1 MDSKLKKIWP
11 KIDIKID
18 VILDR
23 PSERLWLTL
32 GVFLAPWTLENECF
46 VCARCSF
53 SKSRILRAW
62 AVFFFDFVTFGM
74 LWGAILTPKVEPK

>member
-1 MDSKLKKIWP
+1 MESNLRKFSP
-11 KIDIKID
+11 KIDVKID

-46 VCARCSF
+46 VYARCSF
-53 SKSRILRAW
+53 SKSRILPAW
-62 AVFFFDFVTFGM
+62 AVFFS
-74 LWGAILTPKVEPK
+74 IL